1 MVEPQPTLELE
12 VLAPQADPEE
22 LAELS
27 ARLRRQ
33 LLQLDVASVEQP
45 RTTAPAGAKGPDA
58 AAVGTMILTLAEAGV
73 SLTTVVTAVRS
84 WLGNSGDDRKVRLE
98 LDGDAIELT
107 GVTSD
112 ERERLLGAWLERHAA
127 TQ

>member
-1 MVEPQPTLELE
+1 VVEPQPTLQLD
-12 VLAPQADPEE
+12 VVAPDADPEE

-27 ARLRRQ
+27 ARLRRE

-45 RTTAPAGAKGPDA
+45 RSDAPAGAKGADA
-58 AAVGTMILTLAEAGV
+58 AQIGTMLVTLAEAGV
-73 SLTTVVTAVRS
+73 SLATLVTAVRS
-84 WLGNSGDDRKVRLE
+84 WLGGSPDRKVRLE

-112 ERERLLGAWLERHAA
+112 ERQRLLDAWLERHAEA
-127 TQ
+127 R